1 MARFRSGQINILV
14 ASDVAARGLDI
25 SDLDVVF
32 NYDVPQDNEYYVH
45 RIGRTGRA
53 KKEGLSI
60 TLVTRSEKAHLREII
75 KYTKGDINQM
85 MIPTVEKVTKYRVK
99 KVIGEALELVDSN
112 DVVSRYVQ
120 KEMMKL
126 DGVDKDMLIA
136 GLISLELKAK
146 NDNSN
151 IEVTNEIGERKI
163 QRNTKTVR
171 IFVNVG
177 KKDKLKVYNLTDLLT
192 KKTDLSN
199 KEIDNVEIHDNF
211 SFFDIPESYKTDLI
225 NSDIEYKNIPLKFEV
240 AKDKRK
246 AKTKSKKK

>member
-1 MARFRSGQINILV
+1 MANN
-14 ASDVAARGLDI
+14 LDI

-75 KYTKGDINQM
+75 KYTKGDISQM

-99 KVIGEALELVDSN
+99 KVIGEALELIDSN

-126 DGVDKDMLIA
+126 DGVDNLDGVQK
-136 GLISLELKAK
+136 
-146 NDNSN
+146 
-151 IEVTNEIGERKI
+151 V
-163 QRNTKTVR
+163 
-171 IFVNVG
+171 
-177 KKDKLKVYNLTDLLT
+177 KKRSSVWMN
-192 KKTDLSN
+192 
-199 KEIDNVEIHDNF
+199 
-211 SFFDIPESYKTDLI
+211 
-225 NSDIEYKNIPLKFEV
+225 
-240 AKDKRK
+240 
-246 AKTKSKKK
+246 